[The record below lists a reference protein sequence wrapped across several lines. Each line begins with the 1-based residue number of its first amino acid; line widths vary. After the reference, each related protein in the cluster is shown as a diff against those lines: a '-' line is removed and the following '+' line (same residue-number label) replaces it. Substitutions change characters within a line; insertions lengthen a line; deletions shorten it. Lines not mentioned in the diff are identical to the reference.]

1 MVNYI
6 SENILTLV
14 NIWRS
19 SGIYYSTL
27 EQPILSALHQM
38 EIDQFVVNMYIKPQ
52 LKTLLD
58 RLLNKE
64 IFKTG
69 MPPSYAWPTQGGKAK
84 SPVASDKRVTIDGKK
99 RVVYVGSRGGT
110 YIKKDGT
117 FVRV

>member
-1 MVNYI
+1 
-6 SENILTLV
+6 
-14 NIWRS
+14 
-19 SGIYYSTL
+19 
-27 EQPILSALHQM
+27 M